1 MKAGLQSNITE
12 KDKFIKVIFLEVKG
26 RDLFANILKN
36 GVAHKIDFLAPSKL
50 REHVNIN
57 SWSLL
62 LAQPTLLVFKDK

>member
-36 GVAHKIDFLAPSKL
+36 S
-50 REHVNIN
+50 
-57 SWSLL
+57 
-62 LAQPTLLVFKDK
+62 